1 MKCLVYNWES
11 MRNLQL
17 EYISDVLPVTTR
29 SITMIY
35 SSSSPPYAIHG
46 LMKSSHIWASA
57 RCAAASRAWFLASAL
72 AERVKA
78 LHSGKIRY
86 DGKID
91 FIQLETIHSG
101 KLA

>member
-17 EYISDVLPVTTR
+17 EYVSDVLPETTR
-29 SITMIY
+29 SITMIS

-46 LMKSSHIWASA
+46 LIQSSHIWASA

-72 AERVKA
+72 RRRKEKQLAPRRVSRAYSLERLILSNQK
-78 LHSGKIRY
+78 
-86 DGKID
+86 
-91 FIQLETIHSG
+91 
-101 KLA
+101 